1 MMEQR
6 EKLIEL
12 IQKMYDRFL
21 GTYGGMA
28 DFLLANGV
36 VASPCR
42 CKDCKYSN
50 TGRAISDESTWCDY
64 WGIDP
69 DFDDF
74 CSHGER
80 KGSK

>member
-12 IQKMYDRFL
+12 IQKMYDHFL

-36 VASPCR
+36 VVLPCR

-50 TGRAISDESTWCDY
+50 TGHAISDKSTWCDY
-64 WGIDP
+64 WGTDP

-80 KGSK
+80 KGSE